1 MALSPSNFDKQ
12 ALEYLET
19 IICDGGAFM
28 VNDDIV
34 ILSDLLIDGAG
45 REAMHGGIVHI
56 KSGKIQQ
63 VGQRGDF
70 TMPRGATLVDGS
82 GFTLLPG
89 LIDAHIH
96 LTGRRRK
103 DWVGQYDTVLRTS
116 RAIADAYNLLEH
128 GVTAARCC
136 GSPYTPGIKRAIEEG
151 TIVGPRFVT
160 AGAYIS
166 QTCGHGDIHHLPFT
180 WAQQIRVIADG
191 VPACRRAVRQQLRQG
206 ADFIKVMA
214 GGGTSSQLDELEHP
228 QFSVDELRA
237 MVSEAHSVGKPIAAH
252 AHGLIPIKHAL
263 DCGVDVIEHGT
274 AIDEATAQ
282 QVVATGRYIVRN
294 CYTPIRVYEQ
304 TQGFTNQGHLS
315 DWAFRRHKI
324 NYQHNQ
330 VSVKLCR
337 QMGCKQAIG
346 PDVTGSEP
354 YDVIPKTM
362 KAFMELGG
370 YTGLEAISCCT
381 RTGSEV
387 MGLHDQIGTLEQGK
401 CADLILVEG
410 NPLRDIMVLA
420 PKRNIRLVMK
430 EGQILINR
438 NIALSTTN

>member
-1 MALSPSNFDKQ
+1 MAKN
-12 ALEYLET
+12 
-19 IICDGGAFM
+19 
-28 VNDDIV
+28 NDLF
-34 ILSDLLIDGAG
+34 ILSELLIDGTG
-45 REAMHGGIVHI
+45 REAMQRGIVHI
-56 KSGKIQQ
+56 HAGKIKQ
-63 VGQRGDF
+63 VGQKGDF
-70 TMPRGATLVDGS
+70 TIPRDATLIDGS
-82 GFTLLPG
+82 GYTLLPG

-103 DWVGQYDTVLRTS
+103 EGVGQYDSILRAS

-151 TIVGPRFVT
+151 TIVGPRFVS

-166 QTCGHGDIHHLPFT
+166 QTCGHGDVHHLPIP

-237 MVSEAHSVGKPIAAH
+237 MVYEAHAVGKPIAAH

-274 AIDEATAQ
+274 AINEAAAQ
-282 QVVATGRYIVRN
+282 QVVDTGRYIVRN

-304 TQGFTNQGHLS
+304 TQGFTDQGGYS

-324 NYQHNQ
+324 NYHHNQ

-337 QMGCKQAIG
+337 QKGCKQAIG
-346 PDVTGSEP
+346 PDVTGCEP

-370 YTGLEAISCCT
+370 YSGLEVISCCT
-381 RTGSEV
+381 QTGSEV
-387 MGLHDQIGTLEQGK
+387 MGLSDLIGTLEPGK
-401 CADLILVEG
+401 VADLILVDG
-410 NPLRDIMVLA
+410 NPLNDVMVLA
-420 PKRNIRLVMK
+420 PKKNIRLVMK
-430 EGQILINR
+430 GGKIMINR
-438 NIALSTTN
+438 NIAVSSTN

>member
-1 MALSPSNFDKQ
+1 
-12 ALEYLET
+12 
-19 IICDGGAFM
+19 M
-28 VNDDIV
+28 VNNDLFV
-34 ILSDLLIDGAG
+34 LSDLLIDGTG
-45 REAMHGGIVHI
+45 HKPLQGGIVHI
-56 KSGKIQQ
+56 NAGTIKE
-63 VGQRGDF
+63 VGQEGDF
-70 TMPRGATLVDGS
+70 TIPRNATLIDGS

-96 LTGRRRK
+96 LTGRRRT
-103 DWVGQYDTVLRTS
+103 DWVGQYDAVLRTS

-151 TIVGPRFVT
+151 TIVGPRLVT

-166 QTCGHGDIHHLPFT
+166 QTCGHGDIHHLPYI

-237 MVSEAHSVGKPIAAH
+237 MVSEAHSAGKPIAAH
-252 AHGLIPIKHAL
+252 AHGLTPIKHAL

-274 AIDEATAQ
+274 AIDEAAAQ
-282 QVVATGRYIVRN
+282 QVVDTGRYIVRN

-304 TQGFTNQGHLS
+304 TQGFTNQRDYT

-324 NYQHNQ
+324 NFHHNQ
-330 VSVKLCR
+330 VSVRLCR
-337 QMGCKQAIG
+337 QKGCKQAIG
-346 PDVTGSEP
+346 PDVTGCEP

-381 RTGSEV
+381 QTGSEV
-387 MGLHDQIGTLEQGK
+387 LGLSDKIGTLERDK
-401 CADLILVEG
+401 FADLILVEG

-420 PKRNIRLVMK
+420 PKRSIRLVMK
-430 EGQILINR
+430 GGQTIINR
-438 NIALSTTN
+438 RVPVSATN